1 MRTVIEETRGIYDL
15 THRQIT
21 LTPSGQAMMAYLWQD
36 WGGYLGQLS
45 WTTRD
50 QLRELTRATGLAPRT
65 TGLDLCCGT
74 GGIARYLAEATGC
87 AMTGIDY
94 SQPAIEIARRA
105 ATAVR
110 PPIRFDHGDAREL
123 PYAAATFDAV
133 VSVDSLVIVPDRH
146 RVVAECAR
154 VLKPGGRLVF
164 TDEVLTGPFPRDPDT
179 LRALSVY
186 GRLFPQTPSGYR
198 RLLAHAGFVDIDIRD
213 STAMFVAINQRWADS
228 YRRFATQGR
237 EVLGD
242 KLFDD
247 GLAFFETLAEQGA
260 ARRLGQVRVL
270 ATRGPA

>member
-1 MRTVIEETRGIYDL
+1 MRTVIEETREIYDL

-21 LTPSGQAMMAYLWQD
+21 LTPAGQAMMAYLWQD
-36 WGGYLGQLS
+36 WGGYVGQLS

-50 QLRELTRATGLAPRT
+50 QLRGLTRVSALAPRT
-65 TGLDLCCGT
+65 MGLDLCCGT
-74 GGIARYLAEATGC
+74 GGIARYLAESTGC

-94 SQPAIEIARRA
+94 SEPAIAIARRA
-105 ATAVR
+105 ATAVD

-133 VSVDSLVIVPDRH
+133 ISVDSLVIVPDRH
-146 RVVAECAR
+146 RVIAECAR

-164 TDEVLTGPFPRDPDT
+164 TDEVLTGAFPRDAET

-198 RLLAHAGFVDIDIRD
+198 RLLIHAGFVDIDIRD
-213 STAMFVAINQRWADS
+213 STAMFVAINRRWAES
-228 YRRFATQGR
+228 YRRFEAQGR

-247 GLAFFETLAEQGA
+247 GLAFFETLGEQGA
-260 ARRLGQVRVL
+260 AGRLGQVRVL
-270 ATRGPA
+270 ATRGPG

>member
-1 MRTVIEETRGIYDL
+1 MRTVIEETREIYDL

-21 LTPSGQAMMAYLWQD
+21 LTAAGQAMMAYLWRD

-45 WTTRD
+45 WTTGI
-50 QLRELTRATGLAPRT
+50 QLRELARATALTPGRA
-65 TGLDLCCGT
+65 GLDLCCGT
-74 GGIARYLAEATGC
+74 GGIARYVAGTTGC
-87 AMTGIDY
+87 TMTGIDY
-94 SQPAIEIARRA
+94 SAPAIEIARRGA
-105 ATAVR
+105 ADLD
-110 PPIRFDHGDAREL
+110 PPIRFEHGDARDL
-123 PYAAATFDAV
+123 PYPAATFDAV

-164 TDEVLTGPFPRDPDT
+164 TDEVLTGPFPRDADT

-198 RLLAHAGFVDIDIRD
+198 RLLAHAGFVDIDIDD
-213 STAMFVAINQRWADS
+213 STAMFVAINRRWAES
-228 YRRFATQGR
+228 YRLFEPQGR

-247 GLAFFETLAEQGA
+247 GLAFFETLADQGA
-260 ARRLGQVRVL
+260 AGRLGQVRAY
-270 ATRGPA
+270 ATKRPG